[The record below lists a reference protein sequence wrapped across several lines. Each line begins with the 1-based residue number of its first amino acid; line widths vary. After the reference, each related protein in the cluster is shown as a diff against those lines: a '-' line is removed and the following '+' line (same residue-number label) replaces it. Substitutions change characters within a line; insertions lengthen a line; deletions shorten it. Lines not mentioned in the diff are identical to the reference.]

1 MSKRVRTPDLD
12 AKPFHFWFS
21 TSSAMPNASKQT
33 AHMKKVEAW
42 AANAMAAS
50 NGIFKA
56 HFSDS
61 LYLDLE
67 F

>member
-1 MSKRVRTPDLD
+1 MT
-12 AKPFHFWFS
+12 
-21 TSSAMPNASKQT
+21 
-33 AHMKKVEAW
+33 KVEAW
-42 AANAMAAS
+42 AANAMANS

-56 HFSDS
+56 HFSDG